1 MSVRQ
6 YRNLLN
12 KIHIEKAPPAVVLF
26 LYIKGNAEGK
36 DRVVG
41 KFKKIIKSKFRKL
54 KQYLIVSRYAS
65 SFYKSALKEDWIL
78 IDSRDARGMSGS
90 LLAVLRELTGQP
102 EYEHYR
108 IYVACTKGNRPQL
121 QALLSQYQVKDV
133 ILVVRK
139 SFRFAYLMGCAG
151 YLFYDRTF
159 PEWYTKR
166 EGQVLINT
174 WHGTPVYPVGKDN
187 IQRAYAMGDDQRSL
201 LMADYLACSSD
212 YMKEV
217 LCSAFYLDNLYRG
230 EILCCGAP
238 GNGVFFDRERQK
250 GLRQKLYPG
259 VSRLYSWLPVKRS
272 GSVDG
277 EKLKA
282 QMERIL
288 AKLDG
293 ELTDGELLLVQLH
306 PSDAR
311 KLGQK
316 QYRHIQYVPTQYD
329 LYEILSLC
337 DCLVTDDS
345 PAMFDFA
352 CTGRKIILFREEEDA
367 ALQGRSRYLS
377 DQELPF
383 PVVGCVEDLWDQ
395 LRREKQYD
403 DDAFRSR
410 YCQYDGKD
418 AASLLC
424 RRVLQKESCVK
435 TVTLPDNGRDNV
447 LIYGGSLGRNGITTA
462 MQSLLEHIDL
472 TKRNYYVAI
481 RSGYLKGEPER
492 ICMIPEGVGV
502 LPMPNMVW
510 QSLGEEIASRLYFKK
525 NNQGPAVTKRVDRFY
540 SRLYRRYFGG
550 YPLDWVINFFGYEKD
565 MINMFLH
572 ADGKRMIFVHNDMLS
587 EIRTKGNQ
595 HEPSL
600 RRAYATYER
609 VAPVTEDIYGFT
621 RELCVSD
628 DNLLVVNSCHN
639 DRQVLEKAQQP
650 LAFDDFT
657 ESTVGLHELQEILS
671 GSARKIITIGRFS
684 DEKGHDMLMEA
695 FEKYQREHPDS
706 YLIIIGGYGPL
717 YEKTRDMAASLPCKD
732 HIVIIK
738 AVSNPMPILKQC
750 DVFVLSS
757 RYEALGLVLLEA
769 DTLGI
774 PVISTDIP
782 GPRGFLTE
790 HGGFMVPMSADGLYE
805 GLKAFD
811 EGKVKPMN
819 VDYEAYNRKAVA
831 EFESLF

>member
-1 MSVRQ
+1 M
-6 YRNLLN
+6 
-12 KIHIEKAPPAVVLF
+12 VLF

-36 DRVVG
+36 DKVVG

-54 KQYLIVSRYAS
+54 KQYLVVSRYAS

-238 GNGVFFDRERQK
+238 GNGVFFDREGQEE
-250 GLRQKLYPG
+250 LRKKLYPKAR
-259 VSRLYSWLPVKRS
+259 RLYAWLPVKRS

-311 KLGQK
+311 KLVPK
-316 QYRHIQYVPTQYD
+316 EYRHIRYAPTQYD

-352 CTGRKIILFREEEDA
+352 CMGRKIILFREEDA
-367 ALQGRSRYLS
+367 ALQGRRRYLS

-383 PVVGCVEDLWDQ
+383 PVVGCVEDLCIQ

-403 DDAFRSR
+403 DEAFRGR

-424 RRVLQKESCVK
+424 RRALKKESCVK
-435 TVTLPDNGRDNV
+435 TVTLQGNGRENV

-525 NNQGPAVTKRVDRFY
+525 NNQSPAVVKRVDRFY

-572 ADGKRMIFVHNDMLS
+572 AHGKRMIFVHNDMLS

-657 ESTVGLHELQEILS
+657 ESTVSLHELQEILS

-684 DEKGHDMLMEA
+684 GEKGHDMLMEA
-695 FEKYQREHPDS
+695 FEKYQRENPDS